1 MRRATPLGSVEATET
16 CCSASIAPLCLSMA
30 LKPSESCGAKR
41 YSERVCAPVDARQSR
56 DPGVL
61 VSGAMATPRAA

>member
-1 MRRATPLGSVEATET
+1 MRRVRVRVGGQGQGWILRRATPLGSVEATET

-41 YSERVCAPVDARQSR
+41 YSERVCEGQ
-56 DPGVL
+56 G
-61 VSGAMATPRAA
+61 